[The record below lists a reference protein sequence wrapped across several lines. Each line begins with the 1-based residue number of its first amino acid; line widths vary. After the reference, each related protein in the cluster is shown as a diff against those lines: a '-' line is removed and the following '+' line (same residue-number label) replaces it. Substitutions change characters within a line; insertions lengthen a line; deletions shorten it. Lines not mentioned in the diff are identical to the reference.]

1 MSWVAVVGR
10 GISKNDKTSKKKE
23 KKWIF
28 VGMQVRDDAAMKL
41 DRRSHFK
48 RN

>member
-10 GISKNDKTSKKKE
+10 GISKNNKTSKKKR
-23 KKWIF
+23 IF

-41 DRRSHFK
+41 DKRSHFK